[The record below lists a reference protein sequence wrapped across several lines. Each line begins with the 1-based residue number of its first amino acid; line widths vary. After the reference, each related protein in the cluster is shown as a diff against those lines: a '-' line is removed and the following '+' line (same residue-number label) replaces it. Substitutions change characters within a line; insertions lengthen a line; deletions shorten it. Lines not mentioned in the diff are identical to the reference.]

1 MNPGMGDKL
10 EPALSMKKNMGP
22 CNANKYLCYPGTD
35 GVFQVCTAPN
45 NNASIN
51 FPYRVMHCVGKHVPA
66 TLE

>member
-1 MNPGMGDKL
+1 
-10 EPALSMKKNMGP
+10 MGP

-66 TLE
+66 TLGV